1 LDTFKFDVALIASIV
16 TCPEHASIGAHL
28 PCDLE
33 LGLAFR
39 DERAPAAAADLLA
52 RHLRD
57 AQVRPVS
64 MSRGVPRHKK
74 SSAL

>member
-1 LDTFKFDVALIASIV
+1 MSFCISSIYQEARVPRWTTTAASILDTFKFDVALIASIV

-39 DERAPAAAADLLA
+39 D
-52 RHLRD
+52 
-57 AQVRPVS
+57 
-64 MSRGVPRHKK
+64 
-74 SSAL
+74 ALPLPPQSID